1 MSISA
6 PFIRRPIGTSL
17 LAVALLLSGILA
29 FEFLPVASLP
39 KMDFPVIS
47 VGAGLPGADP
57 QTMASAVATPLERQF
72 GRIAAV
78 NQMTSASQLGSTGVA
93 LQFDLNRNIDAAAR
107 DVQAAINAARSQLP
121 ANLPSNPSYRKVNP
135 SDAPILL
142 LGLTSDTV
150 TVPQMYDAADSI
162 LSQKLAQV
170 KGVGQ
175 VFVWGSSQPAVRAE
189 VNPTLLNKLGVG
201 LDSVR
206 NVLNAANANRAKG
219 QLSGATRS
227 WSIGASDQLFT
238 ADQYRPLIVASNPNG
253 GSVRL
258 GDVAEVADSVA
269 DVRNLGLIN
278 GKPGIIIPV
287 FRQPGANI
295 IDTVDRVRDL
305 MPYLQSSISPA
316 IQLSI
321 VSDRTTTVRASVKE
335 IERTLLISIALVILV
350 VFLFLRTARST
361 IIPSIA
367 VPLSLVGTF
376 GGMYLLGYSL
386 DNLSLMALA
395 ISTGFVVDDAIVVLE
410 NITRYVEHGMDVVQ
424 ATFKG
429 AAEIGFTVLSMSTS
443 LVAVFIPLLMMGGIV
458 GRLFR
463 EFAVTLSI
471 AIGVSLLVS
480 LTTTPTM
487 CAKFLRPSKAEKHNV
502 FYSASEWF
510 FDRFLAIYKH
520 ALKWVLAH
528 QPFTGVVTVLVAALS
543 IFLYF
548 KVPTGFFPQQDTG
561 RIQGTVIGAQ
571 DLSFQSMSDKMRR
584 YVSIMMKDPAVDTT
598 GGFTG
603 GGSALNQG
611 RFFVML
617 KPLEQRGAC
626 QKQHFWQPCQY
637 VTADDVIN
645 RLRGKL
651 AVVPGATLILQAQ
664 QELSI
669 GGRYGNAQY
678 QYTLQS
684 ANLDDLNSWAPRLLE
699 KLKTLPELRDQNS
712 DQQDKGLQ
720 AKLVIDRDTA
730 SRMGITPQ
738 TLDNALYDA
747 FGQRQVSTM
756 YRPLNQYHV
765 VMEVAK
771 QFQQSPEALQNI
783 YLRSTAGTPVPLAA
797 FTHFEPSNTP
807 LSVNHQGQ
815 LPSVTI
821 SFNLGPGVSL
831 GQATDAIER
840 AERTIGFPATI
851 QAGFQG
857 TAAAFQDSRSNML
870 ILIITALAAVYIVL
884 GMLYESYIHPIT
896 ILSTIPSAG
905 VGALLALLLTHNEL
919 NVIGMIGII
928 LLIGLVKKNAIMMI
942 DVALDVERTQGK
954 KPVEAIYDACILRF
968 RPIMM
973 TTMAALLGGLPLA
986 LGRGTGSELHRP
998 LGITIVGGLI
1008 VSQALTLFTTPV
1020 VYVYLDRLRLAL
1032 RGGEADKSL
1041 PETSSPGAPRPSPA
1055 H

>member
-17 LAVALLLSGILA
+17 LAAALLLSGILA
-29 FEFLPVASLP
+29 FNFLPVASLP
-39 KMDFPVIS
+39 RVDFPVIG

-72 GRIAAV
+72 GRIASV
-78 NQMTSASQLGSTGVA
+78 NQMTSSSQLGSTNIT
-93 LQFDLNRNIDAAAR
+93 LQFDLNRDINAAAR
-107 DVQAAINAARSQLP
+107 DVQASINAARSQLP
-121 ANLPSNPSYRKVNP
+121 ANLPSNPSYRKANP
-135 SDAPILL
+135 ADSPILIL
-142 LGLTSDTV
+142 ALTSDTM

-162 LSQKLAQV
+162 LAQKLAQV
-170 KGVGQ
+170 DGVGQ
-175 VFVWGSSQPAVRAE
+175 VSVGGAAQPAVRAE
-189 VNPTLLNKLGVG
+189 VNPTLLNKLGIG
-201 LDSVR
+201 LDTVR
-206 NVLNAANANRAKG
+206 NALSAANANRAKG
-219 QLSGATRS
+219 QVSDSTRS
-227 WSIGASDQLFT
+227 YSFTDTDQLFT
-238 ADQYRPLIVASNPNG
+238 ADQYRPLIVAYNNG
-253 GSVRL
+253 AAVRL
-258 GDVAEVADSVA
+258 GDVAEVTDSVS
-269 DVRNLGLIN
+269 DVRNIGLAN
-278 GKPGIIIPV
+278 GKPGVLIII

-295 IDTVDRVRDL
+295 IDTVDRVRAL

-316 IQLSI
+316 IALTI
-321 VSDRTTTVRASVKE
+321 ALDRTVTVRASVKD
-335 IERTLLISIALVILV
+335 IETTLLISILLVILV
-350 VFLFLRTARST
+350 VFAFLRTVRAT

-410 NITRYVEHGMDVVQ
+410 NITRYVEHGMGAVE
-424 ATFKG
+424 AAFKG
-429 AAEIGFTVLSMSTS
+429 AAEIGFTVLSMSIS

-463 EFAVTLSI
+463 EFAVTLSM

-480 LTTTPTM
+480 LTTTPTL
-487 CAKFLRPSKAEKHNV
+487 CAKFLRPAKTEKRNA
-502 FYSASEWF
+502 FYRASEWF
-510 FDRFLAIYKH
+510 FDKLLAGYSH
-520 ALKWVLAH
+520 SLKWVLAH
-528 QPFTGVVTVLVAALS
+528 QPLTGVVTILVAALS
-543 IFLYF
+543 IYLYF

-561 RIQGTVIGAQ
+561 RIGGSVVAAQ
-571 DLSFQSMSDKMRR
+571 DTSFQSMSDKMRR
-584 YVSIMMKDPAVDTT
+584 YVEIAMKDPAVDTMV
-598 GGFTG
+598 GFAG
-603 GGSALNQG
+603 GGTTNQG
-611 RFFVML
+611 RFFMML
-617 KPLEQRGAC
+617 KPLEQRNNCRPA
-626 QKQHFWQPCQY
+626 HFWQSCPI

-651 AVVPGATLILQAQ
+651 AVVPGATLILQSAQ
-664 QELSI
+664 DLTI
-669 GGRYGNAQY
+669 GGRFGNAQY

-684 ANLDDLNSWAPRLLE
+684 ANLDDLNNWSPRLLQ
-699 KLKTLPELRDQNS
+699 KLKTLPQLRDQNS

-765 VMEVAK
+765 VMEVAP
-771 QFQQSPEALQNI
+771 QFQQTPEALQNI
-783 YLRSTAGTPVPLAA
+783 YLRSTSGTPVPLAS
-797 FTHFEPSNTP
+797 FTHYEPSNTP
-807 LSVNHQGQ
+807 LAVNHQGQ
-815 LPSVTI
+815 VPSVTI
-821 SFNLGPGVSL
+821 SFNLAPGVSL
-831 GQATDAIER
+831 GEATDAIEN
-840 AERTIGFPATI
+840 AERTIGFPPTI
-851 QAGFQG
+851 QASFQG

-870 ILIITALAAVYIVL
+870 ILIITALGTVYIVL

-905 VGALLALLLTHNEL
+905 VGALLALLITHNEL

-954 KPVEAIYDACILRF
+954 KPAEAIYDACILRF

-998 LGITIVGGLI
+998 LGITIVGGLA
-1008 VSQALTLFTTPV
+1008 VSQLLTLFTTPV

-1032 RGGEADKSL
+1032 RGGQDEPVRQA
-1041 PETSSPGAPRPSPA
+1041 PPPGDPRPSPA